1 MMMYNNFQVPNS
13 QMPVMTPQA
22 PKIFTLEV
30 LKSVEELNYRS
41 APTNGNPAFFMLEN
55 ENKIF
60 QIKWNGRTNEI
71 SAFNVFPCVEYQQ
84 QNTQQQTEKPAEND
98 RIDRLEKNIS
108 DITAQMSNLIK
119 ALGVNNE
126 SSTNGNTS
134 AAK

>member
-1 MMMYNNFQVPNS
+1 MMYNNFQVPNP
-13 QMPVMTPQA
+13 QMPVMTQQA

-30 LKSVEELNYRS
+30 LRNIEELNYRS

-84 QNTQQQTEKPAEND
+84 QNNPQQHAENTTEN
-98 RIDRLEKNIS
+98 RIDRMEKNINELS
-108 DITAQMSNLIK
+108 AQMSNLIK